1 MAIMRTFLKWRTDRK
16 IPCLAYLGQKPE
28 AGCEGGSSAGEQG
41 ENLGFSREEG
51 RARSVNGRVH
61 LGVHLGYVDDREEWA
76 ETWRNW
82 IT

>member
-1 MAIMRTFLKWRTDRK
+1 MREAVLQENRVRT
-16 IPCLAYLGQKPE
+16 
-28 AGCEGGSSAGEQG
+28 
-41 ENLGFSREEG
+41 LGFSIEEEG
-51 RARSVNGRVH
+51 ARSVNGCVH